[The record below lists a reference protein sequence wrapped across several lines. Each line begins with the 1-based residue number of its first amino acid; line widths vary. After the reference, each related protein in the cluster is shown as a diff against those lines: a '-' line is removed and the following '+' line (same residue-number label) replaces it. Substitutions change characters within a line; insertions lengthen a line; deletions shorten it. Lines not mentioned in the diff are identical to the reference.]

1 MGKIESCNVR
11 SSQVAGHYAGAI
23 VGNNSVQVNGCNAL
37 DVEVSATHAAGGIA
51 GASYGKTEYCS
62 VSGNSHITTTG
73 SSTRA
78 GGIIGTSSQEGGVST
93 SGRLLKCAV
102 DGATISGYWA
112 GGIAGENSFG
122 IVAQCIAN
130 RVTVTHNS
138 SQPSSRLGGVV
149 GYNTRGDV
157 VASYSAYSTIG
168 TEKLISEAMGG
179 IVGYNNN
186 SSSNVYGCYSTHVSL
201 LGTVNNRGSIA
212 GYTGGHVTSCYAI
225 LPDGVT
231 GISLVGGGSFSS
243 DHCVDAGGA
252 NYEVLVT
259 GVDNLTASDG
269 SVWEAAKIW
278 DLTASG
284 TPTIVSTYICE
295 PPATKP

>member
-1 MGKIESCNVR
+1 M
-11 SSQVAGHYAGAI
+11 
-23 VGNNSVQVNGCNAL
+23 
-37 DVEVSATHAAGGIA
+37 
-51 GASYGKTEYCS
+51 
-62 VSGNSHITTTG
+62 
-73 SSTRA
+73 
-78 GGIIGTSSQEGGVST
+78 
-93 SGRLLKCAV
+93 
-102 DGATISGYWA
+102 
-112 GGIAGENSFG
+112 
-122 IVAQCIAN
+122 AQCVAN
-130 RVTVTHNS
+130 DVTVIHQASNAS
-138 SQPSSRLGGVV
+138 SYLGGVV

-168 TEKLISEAMGG
+168 TEKLISAAMGG